1 MILNQYFVVIAIAK
15 PNWALKSKSK
25 SKQRAKQNKTIIV
38 RHNTQTDNIFM
49 ISKLRLKLQINI
61 DLIWILTI
69 EGSMRYYDWIPIYII
84 IVFEA
89 IFTYEIVSDVNGIC

>member
-1 MILNQYFVVIAIAK
+1 
-15 PNWALKSKSK
+15 
-25 SKQRAKQNKTIIV
+25 
-38 RHNTQTDNIFM
+38 M